1 MSALEW
7 PIELDV
13 DTEPEPVHPRPHL
26 VIVPPKRV
34 NLFGVEVDALTM
46 SESVDHAETLL
57 LADKPAHHVCL
68 NAAKVVR
75 IEDDAELRRI
85 VEHAAMVH
93 IDGTPVVWAGRLLG
107 TPVPERIAG
116 IDFLQAMLERAALRG
131 WRVFFL
137 GATDEVVQRAIE
149 VECER
154 HPGLQ
159 IAGYR
164 NGFWTAD
171 EEADV
176 VAEVAATNP
185 DLLLLALPTPL
196 KERFASEHLEGLQ
209 ARFVL
214 GVGGSFDISAGLTK
228 RAPRWMQAA
237 GLEWFFRLVQ
247 EPRRMWKRYLVGNS
261 RFLALVAAL
270 WMRGDQRV
278 PATA

>member
-1 MSALEW
+1 MTALEW

-13 DTEPEPVHPRPHL
+13 ERETETIQSRPHL
-26 VIVPPKRV
+26 VVVPPKRV

-46 SESVDHAETLL
+46 SESVDQAEKLL

-75 IEDDAELRRI
+75 IEDDPDLRRI

-93 IDGTPVVWAGRLLG
+93 IDGTPVAWACRLLG
-107 TPVPERIAG
+107 SPVPERIAG

-137 GATDEVVQRAIE
+137 GATDEVVKRAVE

-154 HPGLQ
+154 HPGLR

-164 NGFWTAD
+164 NGFWTAG

-176 VAEVAATNP
+176 VAEVAATKP

-196 KERFASEHLEGLQ
+196 KEHFAAEHLEGFR

-228 RAPRWMQAA
+228 RAPRWMQTV
-237 GLEWFFRLVQ
+237 GLEWFFRRIQ

-261 RFLALVAAL
+261 RFLALIAAL